1 MNEIHQYQTWSVDL
15 NPTKGSEQKGI
26 RPCIVVSPGEMNNNL
41 PTSLIVPLTRTE
53 KNWPTVVKIESTE
66 SISGTVSYALVEQLR
81 NVLHQRLLRKT
92 GEINKDEIWRIKD
105 VVRRLL
111 VD

>member
-1 MNEIHQYQTWSVDL
+1 MTEIQQYQIWLVDL

-26 RPCIVVSPGEMNNNL
+26 RPCVVVSPDEMNSNL

-53 KNWPTVVKIESTE
+53 KKWPTVVKIDSTE
-66 SISGTVSYALVEQLR
+66 SISGSVSYALVEQLR
-81 NVLHQRLLRKT
+81 NVSHQRFLRKA
-92 GEINKDEIWRIKD
+92 GKINRDEAMQIKD
-105 VVRRLL
+105 VIKRLL